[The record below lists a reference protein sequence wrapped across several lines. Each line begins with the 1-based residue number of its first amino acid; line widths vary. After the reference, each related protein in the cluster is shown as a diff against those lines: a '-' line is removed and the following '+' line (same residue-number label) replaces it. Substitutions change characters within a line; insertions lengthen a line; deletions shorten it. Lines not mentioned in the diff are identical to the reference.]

1 MIRLLSLFIVLTVM
15 ATAAEAGKS
24 SLSSYAILAG
34 GLAVIVLF
42 FWGIYKAVRTQ
53 KLIYALALLPFT
65 ILLFWMFFS

>member
-1 MIRLLSLFIVLTVM
+1 MIRFLSIFIVMTVM
-15 ATAAEAGKS
+15 ATAAAAEKS
-24 SLSSYAILAG
+24 SLSSYAILAA

-65 ILLFWMFFS
+65 LLLFWMFFR

>member
-1 MIRLLSLFIVLTVM
+1 MIRLLSIFIVLTVM
-15 ATAAEAGKS
+15 AAAAEKS
-24 SLSSYAILAG
+24 TVSAYAILAASLG
-34 GLAVIVLF
+34 VIVLF